1 MIYLIHNKEGGKK
14 HEVTAEN
21 KKNKKKLLTKNKKY
35 DIIKM

>member
-14 HEVTAEN
+14 HEVAAE
-21 KKNKKKLLTKNKKY
+21 KNKKKLLTKNKKY